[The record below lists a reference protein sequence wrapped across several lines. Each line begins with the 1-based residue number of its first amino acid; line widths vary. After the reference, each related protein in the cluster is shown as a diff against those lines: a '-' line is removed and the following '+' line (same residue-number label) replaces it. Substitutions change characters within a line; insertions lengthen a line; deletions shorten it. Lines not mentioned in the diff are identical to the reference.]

1 MNKNNAFFCFFNNI
15 GNYIKSFFEYISCKT
30 YSDDYTIL
38 DNDNNNDNNDNTDNT
53 ENNTDKI

>member
-15 GNYIKSFFEYISCKT
+15 GNYIKSFFEYVSCKT

-38 DNDNNNDNNDNTDNT
+38 DNDNNND
-53 ENNTDKI
+53 KI

>member
-38 DNDNNNDNNDNTDNT
+38 DNDNDNTDN
-53 ENNTDKI
+53 NADKNITILF